1 MILNPKATT
10 THHDLPWPTSIQD
23 PQPTLD
29 FREPRPT
36 PDQSPSRN
44 PQTTPTSKQTIEAKH
59 RDVAWAWRCRV
70 MVANDGLMESKE
82 RGRNLKERETWETE
96 CREWES
102 QRNYLFIYLFYFFTI
117 ELQCNSTIPK
127 KITIVA
133 IYNPRCWALWGLKC
147 QIFLTFGICNP
158 QCECSNARH
167 QNC

>member
-1 MILNPKATT
+1 MTYHDPHRFKTHNPHWTWESHDPRQT
-10 THHDLPWPTSIQD
+10 NLHQETHKPHPH
-23 PQPTLD
+23 
-29 FREPRPT
+29 R
-36 PDQSPSRN
+36 
-44 PQTTPTSKQTIEAKH
+44 SKPIEAKH

-102 QRNYLFIYLFYFFTI
+102 QRNFLFIYLFYFFTI